1 MLNEVESN
9 YDAFYHMVE
18 SATAL
23 SNSPSLEPK
32 EDIAKLLKFIGEAYE
47 LDPQTI
53 SNFVALIT
61 EKLPAIGTTA
71 DIAGFFAS
79 IDDDLS
85 NDDRLLF
92 QTKVDVIH
100 SLQQFAKAD
109 NLLITPSWFSYE
121 NYMPYSATMRLRELK
136 IASTVGFL
144 PCNREVGL
152 MLFLGIGAQI
162 DKAAGIRRLLQCA
175 YWGDV
180 LSIRLLRLA
189 YKKTKDKKKEKL
201 CEELTKLS
209 QYIEEGIT
217 ILPKDDT
224 SSEEAKREFEL
235 ISSVKQDIVLSG
247 GKFTINYSFVEIL
260 LMDSID
266 YKTKMSYI
274 NDYGN
279 GTWKEVSNPTSSPA
293 KEFGFRIEE

>member
-1 MLNEVESN
+1 MLNVVESN

-32 EDIAKLLKFIGEAYE
+32 DDIAKLLKFIGEAYE
-47 LDPQTI
+47 LDAETVANFI
-53 SNFVALIT
+53 SLIA

-79 IDDDLS
+79 IDDDLD
-85 NDDRLLF
+85 NEDRLLF

-100 SLQQFAKAD
+100 SLQLFSKAD
-109 NLLITPSWFSYE
+109 NPLITPSWFSYE
-121 NYMPYSATMRLRELK
+121 NYMPYSATMRLRELRV
-136 IASTVGFL
+136 ASTVGFI
-144 PCNREVGL
+144 PCNRMVGM

-162 DKAAGIRRLLQCA
+162 DKEAGIRRLLQCA

-180 LSIRLLRLA
+180 FSIRLLRLA

-201 CEELTKLS
+201 FEELTNLS
-209 QYIEEGIT
+209 QHIEEGIT

-235 ISSVKQDIVLSG
+235 ISSVKQDIVLAG

-260 LMDSID
+260 LMDSVD

-274 NDYGN
+274 NDYGS
-279 GTWKEVSNPTSSPA
+279 GSWKEVSNPTSSPA